1 MNVDWFIL
9 VYSLDNMNVDLF
21 FNAMNIDW
29 FMLVYSLD
37 AMNVHWFM
45 LVYSLDNVNVDWFI
59 LLILSVLIDSLSLIH
74 ISEPTRRA

>member
-1 MNVDWFIL
+1 
-9 VYSLDNMNVDLF
+9 
-21 FNAMNIDW
+21 MNIDW

-59 LLILSVLIDSLSLIH
+59 LLILSVLVDSLF
-74 ISEPTRRA
+74 